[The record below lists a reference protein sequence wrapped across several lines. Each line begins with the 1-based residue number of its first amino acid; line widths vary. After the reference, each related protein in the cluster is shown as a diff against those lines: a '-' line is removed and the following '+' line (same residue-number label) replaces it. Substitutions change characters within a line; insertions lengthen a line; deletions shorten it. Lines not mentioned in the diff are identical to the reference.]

1 MVICKSLKD
10 FILKERETIGWL
22 KIEEIKNKNP
32 LGNKWATLPCG
43 SSISSSELLI
53 L

>member
-10 FILKERETIGWL
+10 FILKERETISWL

-32 LGNKWATLPCG
+32 LGNKWAILLF
-43 SSISSSELLI
+43 SLSISSNELLI